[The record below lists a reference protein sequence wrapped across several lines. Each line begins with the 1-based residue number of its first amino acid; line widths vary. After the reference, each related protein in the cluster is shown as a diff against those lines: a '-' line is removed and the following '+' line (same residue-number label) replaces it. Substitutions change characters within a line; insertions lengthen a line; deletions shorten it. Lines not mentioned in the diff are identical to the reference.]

1 MSAEIATLDKVRQ
14 AAERLRRNGVRPTAD
29 RIVEQIGGGK
39 ATVLEH
45 LRTLRSAPSVE
56 DDVPP
61 SVLDMARS
69 AVEDVYRAGRAAEAE
84 KVRAATER
92 MSQSIDE
99 QDAQIA
105 ELMLD
110 LERLSST
117 KEQLE
122 RRVDACSVSV
132 AAAEERS
139 RRLETENAELK
150 AQLAMARA
158 SASEEL
164 RQALER
170 MEQMVISA
178 TGIEK
183 EAERPRRTIGLP
195 PKKSDG

>member
-14 AAERLRRNGVRPTAD
+14 AVERLRRNGVRPTAD

-45 LRTLRSAPSVE
+45 LRTLRSVPFVE

-61 SVLDMARS
+61 SVMDMARS
-69 AVEDVYRAGRAAEAE
+69 AVKEVYRAGRAAEAE
-84 KVRAATER
+84 KVRATTER
-92 MSQSIDE
+92 MSQFVDE

-105 ELMLD
+105 ELMHDLD
-110 LERLSST
+110 RLSSAN
-117 KEQLE
+117 EQLQC
-122 RRVDACSVSV
+122 RVEDCSASV
-132 AAAEERS
+132 AEADKRARN
-139 RRLETENAELK
+139 LETENAELK
-150 AQLAMARA
+150 SQLAAARA

-170 MEQMVISA
+170 VEQMVISA

-183 EAERPRRTIGLP
+183 QTDRPRRTIGLP